1 MALRKNSSL
10 HPSSKMLFR
19 NLAITDL
26 CVGVIAEPIAVAH
39 WLSAV
44 YERWDICFYTRMA
57 NVISGYILCSV
68 SLHTMTAIAVDRLLS
83 LLLGIRYRQVVTSKR
98 ICITLTVTWVW
109 SFAGT
114 SSVLWNP
121 LVARWWIYF
130 IIPLCL
136 VTPGICYAKFFITL
150 RGQSQ
155 VHDLDH
161 KSQRPKP
168 NRVISLNID
177 RYRKAVYR
185 VLWVQLAL
193 VVCYLPY
200 IISEALT
207 SKGRIHV
214 SAYLA
219 RQFSITIAYLNS
231 SLNPVLY
238 CWKIREVRQAVK
250 GIIRQIFCSST

>member
-1 MALRKNSSL
+1 
-10 HPSSKMLFR
+10 
-19 NLAITDL
+19 
-26 CVGVIAEPIAVAH
+26 
-39 WLSAV
+39 
-44 YERWDICFYTRMA
+44 
-57 NVISGYILCSV
+57 
-68 SLHTMTAIAVDRLLS
+68 MTAIAVDRLLS

-121 LVARWWIYF
+121 LVARRWIYF
-130 IIPLCL
+130 TIPLCL
-136 VTPGICYAKFFITL
+136 VTPGICYAKIFITL
-150 RGQSQ
+150 RGHSQ
-155 VHDLDH
+155 VHVLDH
-161 KSQRPKP
+161 KSQRPQP

-250 GIIRQIFCSST
+250 GLIRQIFCSST

>member
-1 MALRKNSSL
+1 MCNFNGYVGLVICRHIKRIMESPCSTMVDILHHTSLFGKPGSL
-10 HPSSKMLFR
+10 H
-19 NLAITDL
+19 
-26 CVGVIAEPIAVAH
+26 
-39 WLSAV
+39 
-44 YERWDICFYTRMA
+44 
-57 NVISGYILCSV
+57 
-68 SLHTMTAIAVDRLLS
+68 
-83 LLLGIRYRQVVTSKR
+83 
-98 ICITLTVTWVW
+98 
-109 SFAGT
+109 
-114 SSVLWNP
+114 
-121 LVARWWIYF
+121 
-130 IIPLCL
+130 
-136 VTPGICYAKFFITL
+136 AKIFITL
-150 RGQSQ
+150 RGHSQ
-155 VHDLDH
+155 VHDLDR
-161 KSQRPKP
+161 KSQRLKP

-207 SKGRIHV
+207 SKGRITV